1 MGIIVAW
8 VNHPIEARVVA
19 EYPFF
24 FVMERKTEVGV
35 YRFCINK
42 ADMVIKERKDER
54 LPAREE

>member
-1 MGIIVAW
+1 MKVEW
-8 VNHPIEARVVA
+8 VSRPISARVVA

-24 FVMERKTEVGV
+24 FVMERVAEGGI
-35 YRFCINK
+35 YRFCVNK

>member
-1 MGIIVAW
+1 MGIIVGW
-8 VNHPIEARVVA
+8 VNHPIEVRVVA

-24 FVMERKTEVGV
+24 FVMETEAG

>member
-8 VNHPIEARVVA
+8 VNHPIDVRVVA

-42 ADMVIKERKDER
+42 ADMVIRRKDER

>member
-1 MGIIVAW
+1 MKVEW
-8 VNHPIEARVVA
+8 VSRPISARVVA

-24 FVMERKTEVGV
+24 FVMERVAEGGI

-42 ADMVIKERKDER
+42 ADMLIRRKDER

>member
-8 VNHPIEARVVA
+8 INHPIEARVVA

-24 FVMERKTEVGV
+24 FVMERVTEVGV

-42 ADMVIKERKDER
+42 ADMVIRRKDER